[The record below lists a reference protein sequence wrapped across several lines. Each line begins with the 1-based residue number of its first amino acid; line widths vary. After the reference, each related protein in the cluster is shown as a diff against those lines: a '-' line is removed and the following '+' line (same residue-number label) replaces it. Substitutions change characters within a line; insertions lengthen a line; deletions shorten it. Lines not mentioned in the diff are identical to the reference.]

1 MEKLNLTEAIAFGNA
16 AFTKVDRAEALYE
29 ELVERLY
36 ALGEDVAGRVD
47 SPDKIADALV
57 KAAQA
62 HVGRRNGYRLA
73 EKALL
78 TAYRIVNKT
87 AATDSARIVT
97 IYKLLGHV
105 CCREGKHREAMKYNA
120 LALLLQVNPQHNS
133 IQRKHNASPFS
144 AFKKR
149 SQEEMSNGTNGL

>member
-1 MEKLNLTEAIAFGNA
+1 MEKLNLTEAVAFGNA

-36 ALGEDVAGRVD
+36 ALGEDVAARVEC
-47 SPDKIADALV
+47 PERIADALV

-73 EKALL
+73 EKALV
-78 TAYRIVNKT
+78 TAYRIVNKI
-87 AATDSARIVT
+87 APADNAKIVT

-105 CCREGKHREAMKYNA
+105 CCRQGKHREAMKYNA
-120 LALLLQVNPQHNS
+120 LVLLLQLNPQPIS
-133 IQRKHNASPFS
+133 ILGKQ
-144 AFKKR
+144 
-149 SQEEMSNGTNGL
+149 